1 MALIIRVPFVRF
13 NARRIGT
20 RILFRENLRRS
31 REWIIVASVRH
42 VINPPN
48 PYNKFSAEY
57 VGEPPPT
64 KLEVFEETN
73 TKKVI
78 TKAFASDWEGGWRFT
93 VNCYRGCVHGC
104 TYCFARQYHEYLG
117 YGAGTDFETK
127 IVVKPRTPEILRE
140 ELKRTRTRMP
150 HIDFS
155 FATDPYLPLEAE
167 YGLTRKCLE
176 VCAEFGVPVGV
187 ITKSP
192 LVTRDIDILKR
203 LKVTVF
209 FSLPFLTKERSNP
222 FEPYTPVPEARFR
235 AMEKISGAGIATG
248 IGIAPVIPG
257 YNESDI
263 PALLERAREA
273 GATRAF
279 MSMLHL
285 DTDSIEAYFVQ
296 KMHERLPPT
305 RVAKIINTIKRER
318 NGSLRHK
325 TYKERS
331 VGITEQWEVTKKLFA
346 FHAKR
351 LGFNEHREPASQSE
365 TPAEVTPAPQLTL
378 F

>member
-1 MALIIRVPFVRF
+1 MRYV
-13 NARRIGT
+13 
-20 RILFRENLRRS
+20 E
-31 REWIIVASVRH
+31 
-42 VINPPN
+42 NPPN
-48 PYNKFSAEY
+48 PYSKFSAEY

-64 KLEVFEETN
+64 KLEVFEETA
-73 TKKVI
+73 TRKMI

-127 IVVKPRTPEILRE
+127 IVVKPNAPELLRQ
-140 ELKRTRTRMP
+140 ELKKTRDKMP
-150 HIDFS
+150 HLDFS
-155 FATDPYLPLEAE
+155 FATDPYIPLEASYE
-167 YGLTRKCLE
+167 LTRKCLE
-176 VCAEFGVPVGV
+176 VCAEFQIPVGV

-192 LVTRDIDILKR
+192 LVTRDIDVLKR
-203 LKVTVF
+203 LKTVSVF

-235 AMEKISGAGIATG
+235 AMRTIADAGITVG

-263 PALLERAREA
+263 PGLLEKAKDS

-285 DTDSIEAYFVQ
+285 DTDSIEDYFVQ

-305 RVAKIINTIKRER
+305 RVTKIINTIRRER
-318 NGSLRHK
+318 GGTLRHR
-325 TYKERS
+325 TYKERGS
-331 VGITEQWEVTKKLFA
+331 GKTEQWAVTKKLFD
-346 FHAKR
+346 FHAQR
-351 LGFNEHREPASQSE
+351 LGFKQHEKPV
-365 TPAEVTPAPQLTL
+365 EVEIATAAMPVQQQL

>member
-1 MALIIRVPFVRF
+1 VRQ
-13 NARRIGT
+13 I
-20 RILFRENLRRS
+20 
-31 REWIIVASVRH
+31 
-42 VINPPN
+42 INPPN
-48 PYNKFSAEY
+48 PYDKYSAEY

-64 KLEVFEETN
+64 KLEIFEETA

-78 TKAFASDWEGGWRFT
+78 TKAFASDWEGGWRYT

-104 TYCFARQYHEYLG
+104 TYCFARQYHEFLG

-127 IVVKPRTPEILRE
+127 IVVKPNTPSILRE
-140 ELKRTRTRMP
+140 ELKKTRNKMP

-155 FATDPYLPLEAE
+155 FATDPYIPLEAN

-176 VCAEFGVPVGV
+176 ICAEFRVPVGV

-192 LVTRDIDILKR
+192 LVTRDTDILKK
-203 LKVTVF
+203 LEVTVF
-209 FSLPFLTKERSNP
+209 FSLPFLTKEKSNP

-235 AMEKISGAGIATG
+235 AMKALTDAGIAVG
-248 IGIAPVIPG
+248 IGVAPVIPG

-263 PALLERAREA
+263 PGLLERAKEA
-273 GATRAF
+273 GATRTF

-285 DTDSIEAYFVQ
+285 DTDSIEEYFVQ
-296 KMHERLPPT
+296 KMHERLPET
-305 RVAKIINTIKRER
+305 RVKKIINTMKRER
-318 NGSLRHK
+318 GGTLRHRS
-325 TYKERS
+325 YAERS
-331 VGITEQWEVTKKLFA
+331 TGRTEQWEVTKKLFD

-351 LGFNEHREPASQSE
+351 LGFRQHESAEE
-365 TPAEVTPAPQLTL
+365 AEVPAAPVQATL

>member
-1 MALIIRVPFVRF
+1 MRQI
-13 NARRIGT
+13 N
-20 RILFRENLRRS
+20 
-31 REWIIVASVRH
+31 
-42 VINPPN
+42 NPPN
-48 PYNKFSAEY
+48 PYDRYSAEY

-64 KLEVFEETN
+64 KLEVFIETA

-78 TKAFASDWEGGWRFT
+78 TKAFASDWEGGWRYT

-127 IVVKPRTPEILRE
+127 IVVKPNTPELLRQ
-140 ELKRTRTRMP
+140 ELKKTRDKMP
-150 HIDFS
+150 HLDFS

-167 YGLTRKCLE
+167 YKLTRQCLE
-176 VCAEFGVPVGV
+176 ICAEFGVPVGV

-192 LVTRDIDILKR
+192 LVTRDIDVLKK
-203 LKVTVF
+203 LKVSVF

-222 FEPYTPVPEARFR
+222 FEPYTPVPDARFR
-235 AMEKISGAGIATG
+235 AMATIADAGIPVG

-263 PALLERAREA
+263 PGLLERAKEA

-285 DTDSIEAYFVQ
+285 DTDSIEKYFVE
-296 KMHERLPPT
+296 KMYERIPD
-305 RVAKIINTIKRER
+305 RAAKVINTMKRER
-318 NGSLRHK
+318 GGTLQHRS
-325 TYKERS
+325 YKERMT
-331 VGITEQWEVTKKLFA
+331 GRTEQWEVTKKLFE
-346 FHAKR
+346 FHSKR
-351 LGFNEHREPASQSE
+351 LGFKRHETAEPQPVEQPAAPIQSS
-365 TPAEVTPAPQLTL
+365 L

>member
-1 MALIIRVPFVRF
+1 M
-13 NARRIGT
+13 
-20 RILFRENLRRS
+20 
-31 REWIIVASVRH
+31 RH
-42 VINPPN
+42 ITNPPN
-48 PYNKFSAEY
+48 PYNRYSAEY

-64 KLEVFEETN
+64 KLEIFEETA

-78 TKAFASDWEGGWRFT
+78 TKAFASGWEGGWRFT

-127 IVVKPRTPEILRE
+127 IVVKPNTPRLLRE
-140 ELKRTRTRMP
+140 ELKRTRTKMP

-167 YGLTRKCLE
+167 YKLTRQCLE

-192 LVTRDIDILKR
+192 LVTRDIDILKD
-203 LKVTVF
+203 LSDISVF
-209 FSLPFLTKERSNP
+209 FSLPFLTKERSNA

-235 AMEKISGAGIATG
+235 AMETIANAGITVG

-257 YNESDI
+257 YNEPDI
-263 PALLERAREA
+263 PKLLERAKTA

-285 DTDSIEAYFVQ
+285 DNDSIEEYFVQ
-296 KMHERLPPT
+296 KMHERLSPT
-305 RVAKIINTIKRER
+305 RVAKIINTMKRER
-318 NGSLRHK
+318 GGTLRHNS
-325 TYKERS
+325 YKERS
-331 VGITEQWEVTKKLFA
+331 SGKTEQWEVTQKLFD

-351 LGFNEHREPASQSE
+351 LGFKRGEQRTEGEIVH
-365 TPAEVTPAPQLTL
+365 APLQQNL

>member
-1 MALIIRVPFVRF
+1 MRQI
-13 NARRIGT
+13 T
-20 RILFRENLRRS
+20 
-31 REWIIVASVRH
+31 
-42 VINPPN
+42 NPPN
-48 PYNKFSAEY
+48 PYNKYSAEY

-64 KLEVFEETN
+64 KLEIFEEIA

-78 TKAFASDWEGGWRFT
+78 TKAFASDWEGGWRYT

-104 TYCFARQYHEYLG
+104 TYCFARQYHEFLG

-127 IVVKPRTPEILRE
+127 IVVKPNAPQILRE
-140 ELKRTRTRMP
+140 ELKKTRNKMP
-150 HIDFS
+150 HLDFS
-155 FATDPYLPLEAE
+155 FATDPYIPLEANYE
-167 YGLTRKCLE
+167 LTRKCLE
-176 VCAEFGVPVGV
+176 ICAEFRVPVGV

-192 LVTRDIDILKR
+192 LVTRDIDILKK

-209 FSLPFLTKERSNP
+209 FSLPFLTKEKSNP

-235 AMEKISGAGIATG
+235 AMKMLCDEGIEVG

-263 PALLERAREA
+263 PDLLERAKDA
-273 GATRAF
+273 GARRAF

-285 DTDSIEAYFVQ
+285 DTDSIEEYFVQ
-296 KMHERLPPT
+296 KMHERLPAT
-305 RVAKIINTIKRER
+305 RVQKIINTMKRER
-318 NGSLRHK
+318 GGTLRHRS
-325 TYKERS
+325 YAERS
-331 VGITEQWEVTKKLFA
+331 KGRTEQWEVTKKLFD

-351 LGFNEHREPASQSE
+351 LGFGQHEAADEPDM
-365 TPAEVTPAPQLTL
+365 PAAPIQATL

>member
-1 MALIIRVPFVRF
+1 MRYIK
-13 NARRIGT
+13 
-20 RILFRENLRRS
+20 
-31 REWIIVASVRH
+31 
-42 VINPPN
+42 NPPN
-48 PYNKFSAEY
+48 PYNKYSAEY

-64 KLEVFEETN
+64 KLEIFEETA
-73 TKKVI
+73 TKKMI
-78 TKAFASDWEGGWRFT
+78 TKAFSSEWEGGWRYT

-127 IVVKPRTPEILRE
+127 IVVKPNAPKILRE
-140 ELKRTRTRMP
+140 ELKKTRTKMP

-155 FATDPYLPLEAE
+155 FATDPYLPLEAS
-167 YGLTRKCLE
+167 YKLTRKCLE

-192 LVTRDIDILKR
+192 LVTRDIDVLQK
-203 LKVTVF
+203 LNVSVF
-209 FSLPFLTKERSNP
+209 FSLPFLTKEKSNP
-222 FEPYTPVPEARFR
+222 FEPYTPVPDARFR
-235 AMEKISGAGIATG
+235 AMETIANAGIPVG
-248 IGIAPVIPG
+248 IGVAPVIPG

-263 PALLERAREA
+263 PKLLERAKNA

-285 DTDSIEAYFVQ
+285 DTDSIEEYFVQ

-305 RVAKIINTIKRER
+305 RVTKIINTIKRER
-318 NGSLRHK
+318 GGTLRHR
-325 TYKERS
+325 TYKDRS
-331 VGITEQWEVTKKLFA
+331 VGKTEQWEVTCKLFE
-346 FHAKR
+346 FHARR
-351 LGFNEHREPASQSE
+351 LGFNHKEAKTEAPEEPLIPIQ
-365 TPAEVTPAPQLTL
+365 QKL

>member
-1 MALIIRVPFVRF
+1 MRYIK
-13 NARRIGT
+13 
-20 RILFRENLRRS
+20 
-31 REWIIVASVRH
+31 
-42 VINPPN
+42 NPPN
-48 PYNKFSAEY
+48 PYNKYTAEY
-57 VGEPPPT
+57 IGEPPPT
-64 KLEVFEETN
+64 KLEIFEELA
-73 TKKVI
+73 TKKMI
-78 TKAFASDWEGGWRFT
+78 TKAFASDWEGGWRYT

-127 IVVKPRTPEILRE
+127 IVVKPNAPRLLRE
-140 ELKRTRTRMP
+140 ELKKCKYKMP
-150 HIDFS
+150 HLDFS
-155 FATDPYLPLEAE
+155 FATDPYIALEAE
-167 YGLTRKCLE
+167 YKLTRQCLE
-176 VCAEFGVPVGV
+176 VCAEFRVPVGV

-192 LVTRDIDILKR
+192 LVTRDIDVLQK
-203 LKVTVF
+203 LEKVSVF
-209 FSLPFLTKERSNP
+209 FSLPFLTKEKSNP

-235 AMEKISGAGIATG
+235 AMKAVADAGIAVG

-263 PALLERAREA
+263 PGLLERARDC

-285 DTDSIEAYFVQ
+285 DTDSIEEYFVQ

-305 RVAKIINTIKRER
+305 RVVKITNTIKRER
-318 NGSLRHK
+318 GGSLRHK

-331 VGITEQWEVTKKLFA
+331 IGKTEQWEVTKKMFD
-346 FHAKR
+346 FHATR
-351 LGFNEHREPASQSE
+351 LGFNAERMREEPAEQAVE
-365 TPAEVTPAPQLTL
+365 NAEPEVVQQRL

>member
-1 MALIIRVPFVRF
+1 MRQI
-13 NARRIGT
+13 T
-20 RILFRENLRRS
+20 
-31 REWIIVASVRH
+31 
-42 VINPPN
+42 NPPN
-48 PYNKFSAEY
+48 PYNKYSAEY

-64 KLEVFEETN
+64 KLEVFEEIA

-78 TKAFASDWEGGWRFT
+78 TKAFASDWEGGWRYT

-127 IVVKPRTPEILRE
+127 IVVKPNAPRLLRE
-140 ELKRTRTRMP
+140 ELKKTRDKMP
-150 HIDFS
+150 HLDFS
-155 FATDPYLPLEAE
+155 FATDPYLPLEASYE
-167 YGLTRKCLE
+167 LTRKCLE
-176 VCAEFGVPVGV
+176 ICAEFRVPVGV

-192 LVTRDIDILKR
+192 LVTRDIDILKK

-222 FEPYTPVPEARFR
+222 FEPYTPVPDARFR
-235 AMEKISGAGIATG
+235 AMRTISDAGIPTG
-248 IGIAPVIPG
+248 IAVAPVIPG

-263 PALLERAREA
+263 PGLLERAKEA

-285 DTDSIEAYFVQ
+285 DTDSIEQYFVQ
-296 KMHERLPPT
+296 KMNERLSPT
-305 RVAKIINTIKRER
+305 RVAKIINTMKRER
-318 NGSLRHK
+318 GGSLRHL
-325 TYKERS
+325 TYKDRMT
-331 VGITEQWEVTKKLFA
+331 GKTEQWEVTKKLFE
-346 FHAKR
+346 FHVRR
-351 LGFNEHREPASQSE
+351 LEFNQHEETAEAEAADEAVPAVQGS
-365 TPAEVTPAPQLTL
+365 L

>member
-1 MALIIRVPFVRF
+1 MRYI
-13 NARRIGT
+13 
-20 RILFRENLRRS
+20 
-31 REWIIVASVRH
+31 
-42 VINPPN
+42 INPPN
-48 PYNKFSAEY
+48 PYNKYSAEY
-57 VGEPPPT
+57 IGEPPPT
-64 KLEVFEETN
+64 KLEIFEELA
-73 TKKVI
+73 TKKII
-78 TKAFASDWEGGWRFT
+78 TKAFSSDWEGGWRYT

-127 IVVKPRTPEILRE
+127 IVVKPNAPKLLRQ
-140 ELKRTRTRMP
+140 ELKKTRQKMP
-150 HIDFS
+150 HLDFS
-155 FATDPYLPLEAE
+155 FATDPYLPLEAS

-176 VCAEFGVPVGV
+176 ICAEFGVPTGV

-192 LVTRDIDILKR
+192 LVTRDIDILKK
-203 LKVTVF
+203 LNVSVF
-209 FSLPFLTKERSNP
+209 FSLPFLTKEKSNP

-235 AMEKISGAGIATG
+235 AMEMIANAGITVG

-263 PALLERAREA
+263 PGLLERAKNA

-285 DTDSIEAYFVQ
+285 DTDSIEEYFVQ

-305 RVAKIINTIKRER
+305 RVTKIINTIKRER
-318 NGSLRHK
+318 GGTLRHR

-331 VGITEQWEVTKKLFA
+331 VGKTEQWEMTKKLFD
-346 FHAKR
+346 FHYKR
-351 LGFNEHREPASQSE
+351 LGFEKSERALNAEEIVESLMPNQQS
-365 TPAEVTPAPQLTL
+365 L